1 MRARPHHHGG
11 VDMAERRS
19 VRELSD
25 LTGRTVVVTGG
36 AGHIGRVAA
45 AGLVE
50 LGARVAVVDLD
61 PEACEAAVAE
71 LDLVVDGAAVAVP
84 CDLSDEHATRD
95 IATRVV
101 EHTGGIDALVHFAA
115 LVSAEPLPAWTTPFE
130 QQGTEVWR
138 RALEVNLT
146 AVFVLTQACTPALR
160 ASGHGSVVTVGS
172 TYGMVGPDWRI
183 YDGTDMGNAAGYAA
197 SKGGVIQLT
206 RWMATTLAPDIRVNC
221 LSPGGV
227 ERQHPESFRTAY
239 EARTPLGRM
248 ATEEDYVGATVFLV
262 SDLSSYVT
270 GQNLA
275 VDGGWTA
282 W

>member
-1 MRARPHHHGG
+1 MP
-11 VDMAERRS
+11 ERRS
-19 VRELSD
+19 VAELTD
-25 LTGRTVVVTGG
+25 LSGRTVVVTGG
-36 AGHIGRVAA
+36 AGHIGRAAA

-50 LGARVAVVDLD
+50 QGAQVAVVDLD
-61 PEACEAAVAE
+61 PDACRDAVAE
-71 LDLVVDGAAVAVP
+71 LDRVADGSAFSVP
-84 CDLSDEHATRD
+84 CDLADEHATRGVAD
-95 IATRVV
+95 RVL
-101 EHTGGIDALVHFAA
+101 EHTGAIDALVHFAA
-115 LVSAEPLPAWTTPFE
+115 LVSAEPLPDWTTPFE

-172 TYGMVGPDWRI
+172 TYGIVGPDWRI
-183 YDGTDMGNAAGYAA
+183 YEGTTMGNAAGYAA

-206 RWMATTLAPDIRVNC
+206 RWLATTLAPDIRVNC

-227 ERQHPESFRTAY
+227 FRDHPDSFRAAY

-248 ATEEDYVGATVFLV
+248 ATEEDYVGATLFLV